1 MHKIA
6 SFLLLGA
13 SALALSGCF
22 EQEPELDQ
30 SYLCTYNTDAQA
42 ERCKDGQLAWFKP
55 TQWNNE
61 QEPLSVAAAYCDFTK
76 QIMYNKSGVIC
87 VFTNKRM
94 NLIQQ

>member
-1 MHKIA
+1 MQKVA
-6 SFLLLGA
+6 SFLLIGA

-22 EQEPELDQ
+22 GQAPELDQ

-55 TQWNNE
+55 EQWNNE
-61 QEPLSVAAAYCDFTK
+61 QEPLSVAAAYCDFTQ
-76 QIMYNKSGVIC
+76 QIMYNKAGVIC

-94 NLIQQ
+94 KLVE